1 MCSNRERLTSHI
13 ALRLQLG
20 SPLKLRTRLGPQYPH
35 PTTPTTIGFF
45 ILPPIHPHLS
55 CRPWP
60 ISVLFGK
67 ASLPRCCCCS
77 KATIRAA
84 PTPTGKEFIGHD
96 FCWLSNIF
104 EVFIRTDNTNPQAAS
119 GKRSPWANT
128 RSR

>member
-1 MCSNRERLTSHI
+1 MADVAHRPQIAIGQSFEVANKIGAPVSASDHTHNDWFFHI
-13 ALRLQLG
+13 TAN
-20 SPLKLRTRLGPQYPH
+20 Y
-35 PTTPTTIGFF
+35 
-45 ILPPIHPHLS
+45 PHLS

-96 FCWLSNIF
+96 FGWLSNIF